1 MAKMVFLQNIWHEY
15 LGVMQLSAVL
25 KANGHQCDVLMGN
38 KNDILNELKRAKP
51 DLIGFS
57 AMVIQQDWVVEM
69 ARAVKRAG
77 IKAPIIVGGP
87 HPTFYPDFIKEK
99 PIDMICIGEGEYAL
113 LDLMN
118 AIAKGKDIK
127 HIKNIWVKKNGRIY
141 KNELRP
147 LIQDLDE
154 LPFPDRKL
162 YKKYDFFRK
171 QESDDFMI
179 SRGCPFRCS
188 FCFNHKWCQI
198 YAKGGSTIRFRS
210 VENCIREIKE
220 LNKKRKV
227 KMVMFIDST
236 FNIRKDWLMKF
247 LKRYKK
253 EVKIPFSCNI
263 RADLL
268 DEPLTKALKDTGC
281 CDSIRFAIEVGDE
294 KLRNTVLRKNLT
306 DKQILTAA
314 KLLKKYKLP
323 IITFNM
329 FGLPD
334 ETLEQAW
341 KTIYMNRKVRPEV
354 VSCYVFLPFP
364 GLEITDYA
372 IKKGYVRRED
382 LKKLGVSPYKIHRS
396 IINQKDIGPV
406 TNLHKFSIVLVK
418 YPQFEPITRQLIKL
432 PPNIFF
438 DYFYNIT
445 QVVGWMRWMRA
456 SPLRMIVEILK
467 NYKEVS

>member
-1 MAKMVFLQNIWHEY
+1 MAKIVFLQNIWHEY

-25 KANGHQCDVLMGN
+25 KEHGHKCDVLLG
-38 KNDILNELKRAKP
+38 DQAYLIRELKKSKP
-51 DLIGFS
+51 DLIAFS
-57 AMVIQQDWVVEM
+57 AMVIQEDWVLET
-69 ARAVKRAG
+69 AKAVKRAG
-77 IKAPIIVGGP
+77 IKAPVIVGGP

-118 AIAKGKDIK
+118 AIARKKDVTK
-127 HIKNIWVKKNGRIY
+127 IKNLWVKKKGKIY
-141 KNELRP
+141 RNELRP

-154 LPFPDRKL
+154 LPLPDRTL

-171 QESDDFMI
+171 QESDDVMI

-210 VENCIREIKE
+210 VDDCIREIKQLE
-220 LNKKRKV
+220 KRGS
-227 KMVMFIDST
+227 KMIMFIDST
-236 FNIRKDWLMKF
+236 FNIKKDWLMKF

-253 EVKIPFSCNI
+253 EIKTPFSCNI

-268 DEPLTKALKDTGC
+268 DDELAKALKDTGH
-281 CDSIRFAIEVGDE
+281 CDSIRFAVEVGDE
-294 KLRNTVLRKNLT
+294 KLRNTVLRKGLT
-306 DKQILTAA
+306 DA
-314 KLLKKYKLP
+314 KIWNATRLLKKYKLP

-334 ETLEQAW
+334 ETIKQAW
-341 KTIYMNRKVRPEV
+341 KTIYMNRKIKPDVL
-354 VSCYVFLPFP
+354 SCYVFLPFP
-364 GLEITDYA
+364 GLEITEYA
-372 IKKGYVRRED
+372 IKKGYVKRED
-382 LKKLGVSPYKIHRS
+382 LKKLGVSPYKMHRS
-396 IINQKDIGPV
+396 IINQKDIDEV
-406 TNLHKFSIVLVK
+406 TNLHKFSIFLVK
-418 YPQFEPITRQLIKL
+418 HPKSEFFIKYLIKL
-432 PPNIFF
+432 PPNILF

-445 QVVGWMRWMRA
+445 QGLEWMRWMRA
-456 SPLRMIVEILK
+456 SPLRMVVEIIK

>member
-1 MAKMVFLQNIWHEY
+1 V
-15 LGVMQLSAVL
+15 
-25 KANGHQCDVLMGN
+25 
-38 KNDILNELKRAKP
+38 
-51 DLIGFS
+51 
-57 AMVIQQDWVVEM
+57 
-69 ARAVKRAG
+69 
-77 IKAPIIVGGP
+77 
-87 HPTFYPDFIKEK
+87 
-99 PIDMICIGEGEYAL
+99 
-113 LDLMN
+113 
-118 AIAKGKDIK
+118 
-127 HIKNIWVKKNGRIY
+127 
-141 KNELRP
+141 
-147 LIQDLDE
+147 
-154 LPFPDRKL
+154 
-162 YKKYDFFRK
+162 
-171 QESDDFMI
+171 
-179 SRGCPFRCS
+179 
-188 FCFNHKWCQI
+188 
-198 YAKGGSTIRFRS
+198 KGGSTIRFRS

-268 DEPLTKALKDTGC
+268 DEPMTKALKDTGC

-418 YPQFEPITRQLIKL
+418 YPQFEPIIRQLIKL
-432 PPNIFF
+432 PPNILF

-456 SPLRMIVEILK
+456 SPARMVVEILK